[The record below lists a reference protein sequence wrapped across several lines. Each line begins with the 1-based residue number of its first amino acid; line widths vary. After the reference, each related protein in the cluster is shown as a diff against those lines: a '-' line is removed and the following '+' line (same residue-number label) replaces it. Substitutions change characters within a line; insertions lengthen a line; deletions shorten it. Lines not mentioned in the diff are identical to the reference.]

1 MPAGR
6 HAACSLEAHELLSLR
21 LGPLRSPGALHFV
34 IIMPAHRECQRHLSV
49 RAPAGAP
56 AGPPELQPG
65 DIPTSAVDF
74 HVSDIA
80 PALLATCP
88 PVAAAAAAAAA
99 ATPGTDPE
107 ERLRRAMWRAP
118 TSISNSLLPLL
129 CFAAGVSVR
138 CADRPSGT
146 PAFYGPAMRCQALDS
161 PCSLRPTLL

>member
-1 MPAGR
+1 MA
-6 HAACSLEAHELLSLR
+6 SELTCAWQLVS
-21 LGPLRSPGALHFV
+21 
-34 IIMPAHRECQRHLSV
+34 MPAHRVCQRYLSA
-49 RAPAGAP
+49 RAPTGAP

-99 ATPGTDPE
+99 ATSGTDPE

-118 TSISNSLLPLL
+118 KSRSTLCCLSLPLESL
-129 CFAAGVSVR
+129 CDVLTDPLERLLAMLRHAAQT
-138 CADRPSGT
+138 RP
-146 PAFYGPAMRCQALDS
+146 C
-161 PCSLRPTLL
+161 PCSIWYFSPSL